1 MKVPQVMCGVEM
13 LHLYV
18 AHLKKN
24 LSEYSFATLSPWDDQ
39 SVENL
44 IEGEVDDVVQPEDG
58 RRGQDG
64 SVDDVDGED
73 KEGEAE
79 E

>member
-1 MKVPQVMCGVEM
+1 M
-13 LHLYV
+13 
-18 AHLKKN
+18 
-24 LSEYSFATLSPWDDQ
+24 
-39 SVENL
+39 ENL

-58 RRGQDG
+58 RRGQDRG
-64 SVDDVDGED
+64 VDDVDGED